1 MGDLQVPTMGTIHN
15 KRVFVGGLI
24 AGAVLSMSDVLLYGS
39 VLKAPMEAAWRTAG
53 RPTMTD
59 LQRTLEVPASI
70 FLDFVVG
77 IVLMWL
83 YAAIQPRFRAG
94 LWTAVRA
101 GLVAWFLAALLC
113 AAFMFQGVMPLAIM
127 NITIL
132 VLLVE
137 YPLAVVLGAKLY
149 MDGAAMAPLS

>member
-1 MGDLQVPTMGTIHN
+1 MPRMGTIHN

-39 VLKAPMEAAWRTAG
+39 VLKAPMAAAWTTAG

-77 IVLMWL
+77 MVLMWL

-94 LWTAVRA
+94 FATAVRA

-113 AAFMFQGVMPLAIM
+113 AAFMFQGVMPPGIM
-127 NITIL
+127 NITIV

-149 MDGAAMAPLS
+149 MDVAVMAPLT

>member
-1 MGDLQVPTMGTIHN
+1 
-15 KRVFVGGLI
+15 
-24 AGAVLSMSDVLLYGS
+24 
-39 VLKAPMEAAWRTAG
+39 
-53 RPTMTD
+53 MTD

>member
-1 MGDLQVPTMGTIHN
+1 MT
-15 KRVFVGGLI
+15 
-24 AGAVLSMSDVLLYGS
+24 
-39 VLKAPMEAAWRTAG
+39 
-53 RPTMTD
+53 TD

-83 YAAIQPRFRAG
+83 YAAIQPRFHAG
-94 LWTAVRA
+94 IGTAVRA

-113 AAFMFQGVMPLAIM
+113 AAFMFQGVMPPGVM
-127 NITIL
+127 NITII

-149 MDGAAMAPLS
+149 TDGAAMSPLS